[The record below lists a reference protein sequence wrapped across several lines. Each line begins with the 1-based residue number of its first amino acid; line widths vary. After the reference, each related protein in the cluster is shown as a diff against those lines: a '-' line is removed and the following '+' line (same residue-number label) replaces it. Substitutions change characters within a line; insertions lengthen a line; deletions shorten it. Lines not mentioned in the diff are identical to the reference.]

1 MDTVVIMSGI
11 GIVLVVVVVLIMKS
25 VYQWY
30 TGMSETHKLLENVF
44 VAVRDLTKVQLR
56 LLEAS
61 TAQQTEPDPDPQIA
75 AMLARIKESEAGE
88 KRG

>member
-1 MDTVVIMSGI
+1 MDTAVIMSGI
-11 GIVLVVVVVLIMKS
+11 GIVFVVVVILVMKS

-30 TGMSETHKLLENVF
+30 TGMAETHKLLENVV

-56 LLEAS
+56 LLESA
-61 TAQQTEPDPDPQIA
+61 TDQQTETDSDPQIA